1 MRKRVKGF
9 SYFYFNCQIVYDF
22 YCFYWFLIVFDVI
35 FCFGVYGF
43 VYGKFYGISVK
54 GFVVVVFDVFVE
66 FEGIFLVIVVD

>member
-1 MRKRVKGF
+1 MGKRIKSF

-22 YCFYWFLIVFDVI
+22 YCFYWFLIVFGVV

-43 VYGKFYGISVK
+43 VYGKFYGVGIK

-66 FEGIFLVIVVD
+66 FEGIFLVIFVN